1 MFSNPELGGTEMS
14 QIKNKSKSQ
23 NVSKEKINEHLSRL
37 KTKKHKSTNHFT
49 QKTGTF
55 YILR

>member
-37 KTKKHKSTNHFT
+37 KTKNINQRITLLKKQEHSI
-49 QKTGTF
+49 
-55 YILR
+55 Y